1 MAKAKTAR
9 SGNGRNQHTT
19 AEFQLSPEGK
29 KSVIPI
35 NLEDEIRRRAYEL
48 YEQRG
53 YLPGYEHDDWFT
65 AEREILARYNQRSA

>member
-1 MAKAKTAR
+1 MAKVKTAR
-9 SGNGRNQHTT
+9 SGNGRNQQTT
-19 AEFQLSPEGK
+19 TEFQLAPEGK
-29 KSVIPI
+29 RSVVPI
-35 NLEDEIRRRAYEL
+35 NLEDQIRRRAYEL